1 MHSKNLE
8 QKFNVKL
15 IITDGEAKK
24 NLSHLIE
31 KYKISSL
38 IWNRL
43 YSDQSIKR
51 DTEIKSFFKNK
62 NIHVETFNSHLL
74 NEPWEIQNN
83 SGQFFKVFTPYWKTA
98 FKVYLNKKFSY
109 QKNSLIKSFKHNE

>member
-43 YSDQSIKR
+43 YSDQSIER

-62 NIHVETFNSHLL
+62 KIHVETFNSHLL
-74 NEPWEIQNN
+74 NEPWEVQNN

-98 FKVYLNKKFSY
+98 FKVYLNKKFS
-109 QKNSLIKSFKHNE
+109 